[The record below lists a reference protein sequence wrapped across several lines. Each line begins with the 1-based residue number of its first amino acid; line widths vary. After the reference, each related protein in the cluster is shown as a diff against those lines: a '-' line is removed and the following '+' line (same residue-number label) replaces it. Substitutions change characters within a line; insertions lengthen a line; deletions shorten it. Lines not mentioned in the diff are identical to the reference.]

1 MAEEQQVYIEDL
13 EEIKEEDLLQL
24 VGFKLGDEEYAIDV
38 LKIQE
43 IIRLVEITSV
53 PRTDSFVLGVMNLRG
68 KVIPVIDLRVRFNLD
83 RTDFNK
89 LTRIIVVKF
98 DSEHVGFVVD
108 EVTEVIRINKNSV
121 EPTPP
126 LVGSIGQE
134 YILGIC
140 KHNERLIILLDID
153 WVIYEEGKY
162 AESDLRKRFLGK
174 DETKGI
180 VPEESEKE
188 EKPEEMP
195 GEESSPVL
203 EETDNK
209 DVELS
214 EKSDEIASSEV
225 SSEDADID
233 DLIAME
239 LEKREKE
246 TEEMLQKK
254 KQGESQESEN
264 SDYDDENQYEDI
276 LNDAVNQANSAVSGE
291 SNHVEQNDLDALI
304 AQELEKREKETEEML
319 KKKKAEKKNEIDDEE
334 NDNELQETEIQDTEK
349 SSEDNRIYME
359 RDSVDELKSLAHKI
373 INGEIKELDF
383 DVKSEVGELLRLI
396 LETKNKID
404 DLEPILYDS
413 SEQIP
418 YVADTLEKVN
428 EETEQAALNLV
439 EASDDMAQF
448 YAGLKEK
455 LEKVEKFLDK
465 NDSKSAL
472 EEAKDIGSTLHN
484 AEDLGFKILQS
495 LEFQDITEQKISK
508 VAKYIENIGARLGA
522 ILGFVTISQ
531 MQSQDEEEKASSQS
545 EIDGLLRDYGLA

>member
-13 EEIKEEDLLQL
+13 EEIKEENLLQL

-68 KVIPVIDLRVRFNLD
+68 QVIPVIDLRVRFNLE
-83 RTDFNK
+83 RTDFDK

-108 EVTEVIRINKNSV
+108 EVTEVIRIDKNSV

-140 KHNERLIILLDID
+140 KYDERLIILLDID
-153 WVIYEEGKY
+153 RVIYEEGKY
-162 AESDLRKRFLGK
+162 TESNLRKRFLGK
-174 DETKGI
+174 DEITNITAEEKK
-180 VPEESEKE
+180 EESEENTEEESAPVVE
-188 EKPEEMP
+188 EK
-195 GEESSPVL
+195 
-203 EETDNK
+203 DNE

-214 EKSDEIASSEV
+214 EKPDETEDLGV

-233 DLIAME
+233 ELIAKE

-246 TEEMLQKK
+246 TEEMLKK
-254 KQGESQESEN
+254 KSQAETQESEN
-264 SDYDDENQYEDI
+264 SGNSSDDSEYEDI
-276 LNDAVNQANSAVSGE
+276 LNDAVNQASSVVSGE
-291 SNHVEQNDLDALI
+291 SNHVEQDDLDALI
-304 AQELEKREKETEEML
+304 AKELEKREKETEEML
-319 KKKKAEKKNEIDDEE
+319 KKKKAEKKSEINSE
-334 NDNELQETEIQDTEK
+334 NDSESQSTEIQDIK
-349 SSEDNRIYME
+349 KGSEDNRIYLE
-359 RDSVDELKSLAHKI
+359 RDSVDELKDLARKI
-373 INGEIKELDF
+373 IDGEIKELDF
-383 DVKSEVGELLRLI
+383 DVKSEIGELLRLI
-396 LETKNKID
+396 LETKKKID
-404 DLEPILYDS
+404 DIEPTIQDS

-418 YVADTLEKVN
+418 YVADTLERVN

-448 YAGLKEK
+448 YDGLREK

-465 NDSKSAL
+465 NDFQAAL
-472 EEAKDIGSTLHN
+472 KEAESIGSTLHK

-508 VAKYIENIGARLGA
+508 VTRYIEDIGARLGA
-522 ILGFVTISQ
+522 ILGFVTVSK
-531 MQSQDEEEKASSQS
+531 MQSQDEDEKVSSQS
-545 EIDGLLRDYGLA
+545 ELDGLLKDYGLA

>member
-13 EEIKEEDLLQL
+13 EEIKEENLLQL

-68 KVIPVIDLRVRFNLD
+68 QVIPVIDLRVRFNLE
-83 RTDFNK
+83 RTDFDK

-108 EVTEVIRINKNSV
+108 EVTEVIRIDKNSV

-140 KHNERLIILLDID
+140 KYDERLIILLDID
-153 WVIYEEGKY
+153 RVIYEEGKY
-162 AESDLRKRFLGK
+162 TESNLRKRFLGK
-174 DETKGI
+174 DEIASITA
-180 VPEESEKE
+180 EEKKE
-188 EKPEEMP
+188 ELKENPKEQSAPVVEEK
-195 GEESSPVL
+195 
-203 EETDNK
+203 DNE
-209 DVELS
+209 DAELS
-214 EKSDEIASSEV
+214 EEPDENEDLEV

-233 DLIAME
+233 ALIAKE

-246 TEEMLQKK
+246 TEEMLKK
-254 KQGESQESEN
+254 KNQIETQESEN
-264 SDYDDENQYEDI
+264 SGNSSDDSEYEDI
-276 LNDAVNQANSAVSGE
+276 LNDAVSQASSVVSGE
-291 SNHVEQNDLDALI
+291 SNHVEQDDLDALI
-304 AQELEKREKETEEML
+304 AKELEKREKETEEML
-319 KKKKAEKKNEIDDEE
+319 KKKKAEKKSEINSE
-334 NDNELQETEIQDTEK
+334 NDSESQSTEIQNIEK
-349 SSEDNRIYME
+349 GSEDNRIYIE
-359 RDSVDELKSLAHKI
+359 RDSVDDLKNLARKI

-396 LETKNKID
+396 LETKKKID
-404 DLEPILYDS
+404 DIEPTIQDS

-418 YVADTLEKVN
+418 YVADTLERVN

-448 YAGLKEK
+448 YLGLREK

-472 EEAKDIGSTLHN
+472 EEAESIGSTLHK

-508 VAKYIENIGARLGA
+508 VTRYIEDIGARLGA
-522 ILGFVTISQ
+522 ILGFVTVSK
-531 MQSQDEEEKASSQS
+531 MQSQDEEEKVSSQS
-545 EIDGLLRDYGLA
+545 ELDGLLKDYGLA